1 MIYLF
6 LGALLNKYF
15 LKGRKKRKYQVL
27 PETGKR
33 KGKKYEEMSREGRRP
48 DLGLR

>member
-15 LKGRKKRKYQVL
+15 LKGRKKRKYL
-27 PETGKR
+27 SFPKLKKEKERNMKR
-33 KGKKYEEMSREGRRP
+33 
-48 DLGLR
+48 